1 MCRWGC
7 SEKSK
12 VCQVIMPL
20 NDWEPNACESILN
33 EKVSL
38 EWSRPADYYVHKLV
52 FYKLVYRRPDQA
64 YRYLKNKLLLEIKKR
79 GIQQLIYA
87 RFALNWLPSDYLD
100 SNLQIFKC
108 RFCGTKYCEACG
120 RGDFHG
126 VMTDKTVCQVCFQVL
141 WNWTGLFSVKEITFM
156 HGCSTEYIS
165 VGLTKQKHKGQILL
179 STMAKL

>member
-12 VCQVIMPL
+12 VRQVIMPL
-20 NDWEPNACESILN
+20 NDWEPNARESILN

-38 EWSRPADYYVHKLV
+38 EWSRPADYYMHKLV
-52 FYKLVYRRPDQA
+52 FYRRPDQA